1 LEKLKDVQMILTAKI
16 GGCPQDDL
24 KAAGIIA
31 DQSYAYEPIEI
42 SVLKASRKYFGMD
55 ENAEVN

>member
-1 LEKLKDVQMILTAKI
+1 MVLTAKI

-24 KAAGIIA
+24 KAAGIVA

-42 SVLKASRKYFGMD
+42 SVLKASRKYFGVD